1 MVCKKLSEYCCTPKE
16 NGGVA
21 DTRNVGIKAA
31 KGKYIAFMD
40 NDDLIRSDM
49 ISSLY
54 KSIEKITV
62 MLQLL
67 RYTELQIM
75 ATPFIANSL
84 LWKIFHMT

>member
-1 MVCKKLSEYCCTPKE
+1 MVCKNYPNIVALQKE

-62 MLQLL
+62 TLQLL
-67 RYTELQIM
+67 HYTELQIM
-75 ATPFIANSL
+75 AAPFIANSL